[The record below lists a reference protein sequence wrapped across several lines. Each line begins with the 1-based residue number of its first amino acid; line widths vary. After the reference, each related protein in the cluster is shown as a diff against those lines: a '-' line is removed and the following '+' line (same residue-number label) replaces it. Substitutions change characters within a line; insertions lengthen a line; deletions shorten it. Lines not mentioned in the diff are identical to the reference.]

1 MKIIYVDDEKAAL
14 INYQYD
20 NKERTDIKE
29 QAYFQKPYEA
39 IAYVSE
45 HEVDAAFLDITM
57 PEMDGIELGKEL
69 KKINPLIEI
78 IYVTGYDNYA
88 LEAYKVGGRAYLSKP
103 YTEEELDNAY
113 ALLKRLISTH
123 NTEETQTKQV
133 DESKKIHMRTFR
145 NFDMVVDG
153 TIIAFTNAKAK
164 ELLALLVDHRG
175 GSVTS
180 AQIFYKLWEGKEY
193 NSTTSTYVRRTI
205 RALRQQLEECGVS
218 EILVTSRAMQ
228 SVDTSKFT
236 CDYYEVLDGS
246 QEYAKAYKG
255 YYMTQ
260 YSWSEETNALI
271 SMFLHYE

>member
-20 NKERTDIKE
+20 NRERTDIETQKF
-29 QAYFQKPYEA
+29 FQNPHEA

-45 HEVDAAFLDITM
+45 NEVDAAFLDITM

-69 KKINPLIEI
+69 KKINPSIEI
-78 IYVTGYDNYA
+78 IYVTGYDDYA
-88 LEAYKVGGRAYLSKP
+88 LDAYKVGGRAYLSKP
-103 YTEEELDNAY
+103 YTDEELEDAY

-123 NTEETQTKQV
+123 GIEDSQMEHE
-133 DESKKIHMRTFR
+133 DERKKVHMRTFR

-153 TIIAFTNAKAK
+153 MIISFTNAKAK

-175 GSVTS
+175 GSVTN

-193 NSTTSTYVRRTI
+193 NNTTSTYVRRTI

-218 EILVTSRAMQ
+218 EILVSSRAAQ
-228 SVDTSKFT
+228 SVDTDKFT
-236 CDYYEVLDGS
+236 CDYYEILEGS
-246 QEYAKAYKG
+246 QEYANAYKG

-260 YSWSEETNALI
+260 YSWSEETNASI